1 MMTNYVVRLKVFRLK
16 VEGVQ
21 KARLTH
27 LGENRA
33 NSHTKHGFP
42 ANAILDE
49 TSSISVFLDVV

>member
-33 NSHTKHGFP
+33 NSRTKHGFP
-42 ANAILDE
+42 VNGILDE
-49 TSSISVFLDVV
+49 TSSISVFS